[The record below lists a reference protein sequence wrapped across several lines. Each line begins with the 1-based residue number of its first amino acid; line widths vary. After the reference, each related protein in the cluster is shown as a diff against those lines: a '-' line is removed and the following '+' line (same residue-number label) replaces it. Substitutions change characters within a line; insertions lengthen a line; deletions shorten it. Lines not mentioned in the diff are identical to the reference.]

1 MSDPYVKFDEIIFDT
16 DERKQFCL
24 LLYKQIREHE
34 ELSMRDEA
42 LYEHLKDI
50 NKDAAIASF
59 VVYEVN
65 KKALQAMKALFVY
78 FTGVSSNKI
87 LLEDEQVDIFNPF

>member
-1 MSDPYVKFDEIIFDT
+1 MSDPYVKFEEILFDT

-42 LYEHLKDI
+42 LYEHLAKI

-65 KKALQAMKALFVY
+65 KKALQAMKALFLY
-78 FTGVSSNKI
+78 FAGVPSSRI
-87 LLEDEQVDIFNPF
+87 LLEDEQVDIFNLF